1 MDRRKAGD
9 RLMHLLSIDTGWSTG
24 IALLSVPDDAPAMLA
39 GAWQFEGGVS
49 ALMDWHNGLPP
60 VADETIVEKF
70 TARATDGFSYTTR
83 SLEPL
88 VCEGFLI
95 AHGYVPPYQSAK
107 TPGWVQPPAQYFA
120 GGKGKADKKKRQHAF
135 LKATGEFYVTG
146 KQFGTPNADDARSA
160 IAHGLAYLR
169 ETHAPTRAH
178 YWRDE

>member
-1 MDRRKAGD
+1 
-9 RLMHLLSIDTGWSTG
+9 MHLLSVDPGWSTG
-24 IALLSVPDDAPAMLA
+24 IAFFSVPDDAPATLA
-39 GAWQFEGGVS
+39 GVWQFEGGVS
-49 ALMDWHNGLPP
+49 ALMDWHCEHHRGTLLRLGEY
-60 VADETIVEKF
+60 ATIVEKF

-95 AHGYVPPYQSAK
+95 AHGYVPPYESAK

-120 GGKGKADKKKRQHAF
+120 GGKDKADKKKRQHAF

-160 IAHGLAYLR
+160 IAHGLAHLR
-169 ETHAPTRAH
+169 GTHAPTREF
-178 YWRDE
+178 YWREGR